1 MYSNPQKRQDTQTQE
16 LRKSAGKWL
25 RGLREAQGLSQRE
38 LAHQVGVEYYTFIS
52 QLETGRGRI
61 PPDKYR
67 VWADALG
74 LPVRD
79 FVRHLFQFYDPIT
92 FDILFSDE
100 PAAAVRKK
108 RAATVVK
115 TS

>member
-1 MYSNPQKRQDTQTQE
+1 MYSNPQKRHDAQTQE
-16 LRKSAGKWL
+16 LRKVAGKWL
-25 RGLREAQGLSQRE
+25 RELREAQGLSQRE
-38 LAHQVGVEYYTFIS
+38 LAQLVGVEYYTFIS

-79 FVRHLFQFYDPIT
+79 FVKHIFQYYDPIT
-92 FDILFSDE
+92 HAILFDE
-100 PAAAVRKK
+100 GEKASSRKRRPSAPSK
-108 RAATVVK
+108 
-115 TS
+115 

>member
-25 RGLREAQGLSQRE
+25 RELREAQGLSQRE
-38 LAHQVGVEYYTFIS
+38 LAQQVGVEYYTFIS

-100 PAAAVRKK
+100 SASVVRKK
-108 RAATVVK
+108 RSPPVVK